1 MKTSIVPSRLV
12 DLGVAVARVDV
23 EGGKTKL
30 TLMTPADHMAFQAPE
45 SACVVMDEQRVEAL
59 IQALTATLPTRSLRA
74 V

>member
-1 MKTSIVPSRLV
+1 
-12 DLGVAVARVDV
+12 V